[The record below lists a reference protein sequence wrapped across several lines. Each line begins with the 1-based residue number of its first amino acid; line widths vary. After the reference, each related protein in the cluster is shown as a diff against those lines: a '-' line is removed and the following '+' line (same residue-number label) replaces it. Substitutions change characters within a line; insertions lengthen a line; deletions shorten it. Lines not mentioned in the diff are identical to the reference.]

1 MGSFCGERGLFRK
14 QAALLERCACFVN
27 RRRFW
32 EEFFFCKQAALLERD
47 MQKAC
52 SSFLRSKKGGAI
64 LFFKKIFFDIAFF
77 L

>member
-32 EEFFFCKQAALLERD
+32 EEFFFVNRQRFWKETCKKPVAVFCEAKKAERFF
-47 MQKAC
+47 
-52 SSFLRSKKGGAI
+52 FLRR
-64 LFFKKIFFDIAFF
+64 FF
-77 L
+77 LI